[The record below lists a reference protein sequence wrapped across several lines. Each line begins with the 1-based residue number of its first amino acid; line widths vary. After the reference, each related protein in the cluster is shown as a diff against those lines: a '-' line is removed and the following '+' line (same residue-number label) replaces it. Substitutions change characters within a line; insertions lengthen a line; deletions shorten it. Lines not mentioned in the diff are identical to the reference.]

1 MSVTVRVASPAD
13 APLIAGFIRDL
24 AEYERLLHEVEV
36 TEDDL
41 RRDLFGEN
49 PRCFCDIAEHEGQ
62 PVGFAL
68 WFYNYS
74 TFRGRAGI
82 YLEDLFVKPE
92 TRGLGAGKALLR
104 RLAQRC
110 VEADLGR
117 LEEPLGR
124 RLDRRALLD
133 DRPLREP
140 LRRRLHPG
148 GVGDDVRGE
157 PERLLAAVGCGL
169 AGRGGGHEPRLLPVP
184 GERLRAEHHRRAAA
198 ALQDHQP
205 RVVRRRHGV
214 EARPDRVLRRHRLQL
229 AVGEL
234 RLHERLET
242 LGELRRAATGF
253 GNDEAALFDVL
264 LNDFLVL
271 PRQVQ
276 SLVAVE
282 VQDGRLNQHT
292 DLGEHLVVAGEVLA
306 ARVVDLPTER
316 QAGEEFAAGEGGQVP
331 HVVVLAV
338 PADHAGRAAAL
349 HERAVVRH

>member
-117 LEEPLGR
+117 LEWAVLDWNAPSIAFYDSLGAGRMDDWTVR
-124 RLDRRALLD
+124 RLSGEALT
-133 DRPLREP
+133 R
-140 LRRRLHPG
+140 
-148 GVGDDVRGE
+148 
-157 PERLLAAVGCGL
+157 LAA
-169 AGRGGGHEPRLLPVP
+169 
-184 GERLRAEHHRRAAA
+184 
-198 ALQDHQP
+198 
-205 RVVRRRHGV
+205 
-214 EARPDRVLRRHRLQL
+214 
-229 AVGEL
+229 
-234 RLHERLET
+234 
-242 LGELRRAATGF
+242 
-253 GNDEAALFDVL
+253 
-264 LNDFLVL
+264 
-271 PRQVQ
+271 
-276 SLVAVE
+276 S
-282 VQDGRLNQHT
+282 
-292 DLGEHLVVAGEVLA
+292 
-306 ARVVDLPTER
+306 
-316 QAGEEFAAGEGGQVP
+316 
-331 HVVVLAV
+331 
-338 PADHAGRAAAL
+338 
-349 HERAVVRH
+349 